1 MPTLRSRSQ
10 SHRYTDIT
18 QLKMTAEFRRAVSE
32 EPGVLQEEA
41 VEFEGEEDD
50 RSMPCGVEG
59 QQEAEKAAGDSLT
72 TPEQERAKTTAR
84 LEGYPIHSIPPARP
98 PLRGYFSEADIRRAS
113 APPAPAP
120 QPTLAQRR
128 GVGVVSI
135 VKAERRKLQFE
146 TGKPV

>member
-59 QQEAEKAAGDSLT
+59 QQEAEKA
-72 TPEQERAKTTAR
+72 ERAKTTAR